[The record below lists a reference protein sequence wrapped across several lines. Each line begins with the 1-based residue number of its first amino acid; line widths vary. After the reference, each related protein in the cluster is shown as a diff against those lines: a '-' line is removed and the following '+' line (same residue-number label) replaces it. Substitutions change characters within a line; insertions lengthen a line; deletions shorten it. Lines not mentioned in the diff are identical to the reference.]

1 MSIAYDPMFFAN
13 YLALLYIILDLLY
26 FYKFYKK
33 FYPESFIN
41 CFADCAANYFE
52 LRAFLAIYA
61 YLLPSIELY
70 P

>member
-1 MSIAYDPMFFAN
+1 MSIASDPMFFAN

-41 CFADCAANYFE
+41 CFADSAANYFE
-52 LRAFLAIYA
+52 LRAFLAISA
-61 YLLPSIELY
+61 YLLPSIEL
-70 P
+70 